1 MPRQAR
7 KKSKS
12 GIYHILIRGINQQ
25 QIFEDNEDFE
35 KFLQVLKDCKAISEY
50 KLFAYCLMGN
60 HIHLLIKEEKEPI
73 KQIVKRIANRFVYWY
88 NIKYQRVGHLFQDRF
103 KSEPVEND
111 AYFITVIRYIH
122 QNPIKAG
129 LCKDIS
135 SYKFSS
141 YNDYFSN
148 TDYIDKDYVFE
159 IIPFE
164 IFEQFHKEIQNEN
177 CLEIDG
183 RTKIRVTDEQ
193 AKRIIY
199 KYTKCG
205 SVAEFQSLNRAL
217 KEKSI
222 KKFHEKGVSIR
233 QIARLCGQS
242 KGIVERYLN
251 TI

>member
-73 KQIVKRIANRFVYWY
+73 EQIVKRIATRFVYWY

-111 AYFITVIRYIH
+111 VYFMTVIRYIH
-122 QNPIKAG
+122 QNPLKAG

-135 SYKFSS
+135 AYKHSS

-148 TDYIDKDYVFE
+148 SDYIDKDFVFE

-164 IFEQFHKEIQNEN
+164 IFERFHKEIQNEN
-177 CLEIDG
+177 CLEIDN

-193 AKRIIY
+193 ARKIIY
-199 KYTKCG
+199 KYSKCS
-205 SVAEFQSLNRAL
+205 SVAEFQNLNNSL